1 VKLNRLV
8 LQNYSV
14 FEGTCELPLGVR
26 SPEKNVIIIGGKNG
40 SGKTSLLE
48 AIRVCLYGAQG
59 IEKRPGREYRAFLQS
74 KINKKALKNSAN
86 AKAYVE
92 LHFSHED
99 KTKDRTVLVRRTWTS
114 NSDDDTLYLEV
125 DGKEL
130 GLERDYWPEFLKLL
144 IPPGVAQFFIFDG
157 EKIQDIAEEERSD
170 GTIVGGIKSLLGLDA
185 FEHVQADLEQY
196 SRQRLRSEAT
206 QATQADYKKA
216 DAELEAAKQN
226 YSLCESDSAEVEE
239 EGRFLEVKKLELEKR
254 INVDLGSKFQ
264 ERPKLQ
270 KEKESIDEQ
279 LKELNEKFL
288 NMCGELLPFAML
300 AEVGVKLE
308 QALDRERK
316 TANWTAAK
324 EATYPQARKL
334 TNQLFG
340 EDSEKTNPELTES
353 QKQALSSR
361 LLILW
366 ESLFVPPP
374 SDILLETMHEMPTTV
389 EGEARRVLRESRG
402 QVANDLRGLLDR
414 RERLA
419 NRLRSLDQELNRIP
433 EGDPNEDLFR
443 ELANINQTI
452 GRLNEKRSELEDRM
466 EKYRNE
472 INECE
477 RRVSQIAELVDAADN
492 ARRQLDLCRKIRLV
506 IQDYLDRLTRKKVS
520 TLAKNVEQMIQKL
533 VRKEDLVSKL
543 EIDPKDFSVT
553 LYGRDG
559 AKLKKGDLSAG
570 EKEIYAICLLWGLAK
585 TSERELPIVID
596 TPLSRLDS
604 DHRKAIVQKYY
615 PSAGPQVIILS
626 TDTEVDKEYYQ
637 LLIPS
642 VERTFLLDYD
652 PIQGR
657 TKIVPGYFWK

>member
-40 SGKTSLLE
+40 AGKTSLLE

-99 KTKDRTVLVRRTWTS
+99 KSKDRTVLVRRTWTA
-114 NSDDDTLYLEV
+114 NSDEDTLYLEV

-185 FEHVQADLEQY
+185 FEHVQSDLEQY

-239 EGRFLEVKKLELEKR
+239 EGRSLEVKKLELEKR

-300 AEVGVKLE
+300 AEVGVELE

-334 TNQLFG
+334 ANQLFG
-340 EDSEKTNPELTES
+340 EDSEKTNPELTEG

-374 SDILLETMHEMPTTV
+374 NDILLETMHEMPTTV

-452 GRLNEKRSELEDRM
+452 GRVNEKRSELEDRM

-642 VERTFLLDYD
+642 VERAFLLDYD